1 MAGPTPTNVS
11 GSRFKNDRGLY
22 MTRSLFFE
30 VAPDSSGAI
39 YTLKDHDHTVNGRT
53 LPSLYALYMAEED
66 PTEYLFATKHL
77 DSFKHWEMLC
87 EATFFKNHVERWRR
101 ELDLKMTADNIQRI
115 KVLASTNNRSSLE
128 AQKYIAEKK
137 WLVKEPAS
145 RTRGRPSKAEI
156 EKNLAL
162 HMENSSQIEE
172 DFNRLRLVSN
182 DGN

>member
-1 MAGPTPTNVS
+1 MATGPTPTNVS

-30 VAPDSSGAI
+30 VAPDSSYAI

-53 LPSLYALYMAEED
+53 LPSLYKLYMEEED

-87 EATFFKNHVERWRR
+87 EATFFKNHLERWRR

-115 KVLASTNNRSSLE
+115 KALASGDSRSSLE

-137 WLVKEPAS
+137 WLVKEP
-145 RTRGRPSKAEI
+145 TRGRPSKAEI
-156 EKNLAL
+156 SKNLKQ
-162 HMENSSQIEE
+162 HMDSSSQVEE
-172 DFNRLRLVSN
+172 DYNRLRLVSN
-182 DGN
+182 DE

>member
-1 MAGPTPTNVS
+1 MAVPVPTNVS
-11 GSRFKNDRGLY
+11 GSRFKNDRGLL

-30 VAPDSSGAI
+30 VAPDSDMAI
-39 YTLKDHDHTVNGRT
+39 FTLKDHDHEVNGRT
-53 LPSLYALYMAEED
+53 LISLYARYMEEED

-77 DSFKHWEMLC
+77 DSFKHWELLC

-115 KVLASTNNRSSLE
+115 KVLASTDNRSSLE

-137 WLVKEPAS
+137 WLTPS
-145 RTRGRPSKAEI
+145 RSPKTRGRPSNEEI
-156 EKNLAL
+156 KKIANEHFTQA
-162 HMENSSQIEE
+162 SQVEE

>member
-30 VAPDSSGAI
+30 VAPDSDAAI
-39 YTLKDHDHTVNGRT
+39 YTLKDHDHTVRGK
-53 LPSLYALYMAEED
+53 LFPSLYKLYMEEED

-87 EATFFKNHVERWRR
+87 EATFFKNHVERWRK
-101 ELDLKMTADNIQRI
+101 ELNLKMTADNIQRI
-115 KVLASTNNRSSLE
+115 KVLAASEDRGALE

-137 WLVKEPAS
+137 WLVKEP
-145 RTRGRPSKAEI
+145 TRGRPSKAEI
-156 EKNLAL
+156 NKNLKE
-162 HMENSSQIEE
+162 HMDHSSQVEE
-172 DFNRLRLVSN
+172 DYNRLRLVSN
-182 DGN
+182 ADG

>member
-11 GSRFKNDRGLY
+11 GSRFKNDRGLF

-30 VAPDSSGAI
+30 VAPDSDAAI
-39 YTLKDHDHTVNGRT
+39 YTLKDHDHTVRGK
-53 LPSLYALYMAEED
+53 LFPSLYRLYMEEGD

-115 KVLASTNNRSSLE
+115 KALASTDNRSSLE

-145 RTRGRPSKAEI
+145 KTRGRPSKSEI
-156 EKNLAL
+156 EKNLKQHL
-162 HMENSSQIEE
+162 EHSSQVEE
-172 DFNRLRLVSN
+172 DFNRLRLVQN
-182 DGN
+182 GD